1 MDREILFRG
10 KVKLPINLRGQ
21 QTAYRNGEWAYGF
34 MDSIG
39 TVRKIP
45 VDTNTIGQYTGL
57 TDKNGV
63 KIFEGDIVETVSSQ
77 DDIAYSTDKFYVQ
90 FVQGNFYVCNNST
103 GTVLTSGAVWTLRSC
118 AESVKVIGNVYD
130 NPELLKENS

>member
-1 MDREILFRG
+1 MSREILFRG
-10 KVKLPINLRGQ
+10 KVKLPDNYRGHNLS
-21 QTAYRNGEWAYGF
+21 YRNGDWVYGL

-45 VDTNTIGQYTGL
+45 VNTNTVGQYTGL

-63 KIFEGDIVETVSSQ
+63 KIFEGDIIKTMSFQ
-77 DDIAYSTDKFYVQ
+77 DNYGTDKFCVQ
-90 FVQGNFYVCNNST
+90 FVQGNFCVCHNDT
-103 GTVLTSGAVWTLRSC
+103 GTVWTLRSC

-130 NPELLKENS
+130 NPELLQENS

>member
-1 MDREILFRG
+1 MNREILFRG

-21 QTAYRNGEWAYGF
+21 QTAHRNGEWVYGF

-63 KIFEGDIVETVSSQ
+63 KIFEGDIVETMSSQ
-77 DDIAYSTDKFYVQ
+77 DAYGTDKFCVQ
-90 FVQGNFYVCNNST
+90 FVQGNFYVCHKDT
-103 GTVLTSGAVWTLRSC
+103 GTVWTLRSC
-118 AESVKVIGNVYD
+118 AESMKVIGNIYD
-130 NPELLKENS
+130 NPELLQENS

>member
-1 MDREILFRG
+1 MNREILFRG

-21 QTAYRNGEWAYGF
+21 QTAYRNGEWVYGF

-39 TVRKIP
+39 TVRKVP

-63 KIFEGDIVETVSSQ
+63 KIFEGDVVETMSSQ
-77 DDIAYSTDKFYVQ
+77 DAYGTDKFCVQ
-90 FVQGNFYVCNNST
+90 FVQGNFYVCHKDT
-103 GTVLTSGAVWTLRSC
+103 GTVWTLRSC
-118 AESVKVIGNVYD
+118 AESMKVIGNIYD
-130 NPELLKENS
+130 NPELLQENS